1 MGLHKEIVMNHKYN
15 DADWNAKKQAKQDI
29 ENQPSSEIQ
38 NVPELKE
45 RVLKLE
51 KVVGIDSE

>member
-1 MGLHKEIVMNHKYN
+1 MAHKFNSVKWE
-15 DADWNAKKQAKQDI
+15 AKKQAKQDI
-29 ENQPSSEIQ
+29 EAQPSSEIK

-51 KVVGIDSE
+51 KVVGVESA

>member
-1 MGLHKEIVMNHKYN
+1 MKHNF
-15 DADWNAKKQAKQDI
+15 DPTDFNAKKQARQDLK
-29 ENQPSSEIQ
+29 NQPSSDIQ

-51 KVVGIDSE
+51 KVVGIASE

>member
-1 MGLHKEIVMNHKYN
+1 MEHKFDPIK
-15 DADWNAKKQAKQDI
+15 WNAKKQAKQDI

-38 NVPELKE
+38 NVPELKT

>member
-1 MGLHKEIVMNHKYN
+1 MAHEYDPAVY
-15 DADWNAKKQAKQDI
+15 AAKKQAKTDI
-29 ENQPSSEIQ
+29 ENQPSSEIK

-51 KVVGIDSE
+51 KVVGLNSE

>member
-1 MGLHKEIVMNHKYN
+1 MAHTF
-15 DADWNAKKQAKQDI
+15 DAAKFATRKQAKQDI
-29 ENQPSSEIQ
+29 EDQPSSEIK

-51 KVVGIDSE
+51 KVVGITSA

>member
-1 MGLHKEIVMNHKYN
+1 MTHKFNPI
-15 DADWNAKKQAKQDI
+15 DWEAKKQAKQDI

-51 KVVGIDSE
+51 KVVGIESE